1 MWRTRVE
8 QLLRWTSNIQENRK
22 EDPSEPRKHSAH
34 PPYTEP
40 AQHSTAQHST
50 AQPSA
55 AQHSTAPC
63 FDRPSGWS
71 LSIRKPSLQVRA
83 CRGLVMRLQ
92 PQGAQSSP
100 PSRMSAELATPHHHT
115 CKPTT
120 REDCI
125 WSKPQRSGKGR
136 KTHSSCLTR
145 RSLALVSASSTAR
158 CCLSSLDRLLVGLG
172 VESGLENLPGLGG
185 CCVWR

>member
-1 MWRTRVE
+1 M
-8 QLLRWTSNIQENRK
+8 SNSSDGQVTFKKTGKKTQVSQENTLLTR
-22 EDPSEPRKHSAH
+22 PILSL
-34 PPYTEP
+34 
-40 AQHSTAQHST
+40 
-50 AQPSA
+50 
-55 AQHSTAPC
+55 HSTAPC

-100 PSRMSAELATPHHHT
+100 PSRMPAELATPHHHT